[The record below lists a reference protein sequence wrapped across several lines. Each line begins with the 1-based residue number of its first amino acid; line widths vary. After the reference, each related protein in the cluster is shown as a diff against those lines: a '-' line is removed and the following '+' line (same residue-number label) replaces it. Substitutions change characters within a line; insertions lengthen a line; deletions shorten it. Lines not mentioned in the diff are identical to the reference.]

1 MRVISHTSREAY
13 ASLLPKISE
22 KQQLVLDALG
32 ELGIANNRAIAHQL
46 GWEINRVTG
55 RVNELRKLGRVELA
69 YTNKDVT
76 GKRTKC
82 WRVKNPVDNQV
93 PLIQDF

>member
-1 MRVISHTSREAY
+1 MSHTSKEAY
-13 ASLLPKISE
+13 ASIVSSLGE
-22 KQQLVLDALG
+22 KQRIVLSALG